1 MLSLCLALHAISPH
15 CGNCLQAFHNEFHT
29 RNGYT
34 IAKGAV
40 SGRVRRG
47 RDICPPQLEPLKK
60 FAFPWSK
67 SSNELRILS
76 IRFYDQIRRIL
87 GLPCALCAGDI
98 VIAEFV
104 HALPSKDG
112 VAIASCNCV
121 CKIFLI
127 SAAVAAV
134 FWLAVDDIADDA
146 VDLVWLLHQRRVAAA
161 CAKTGCDRWTDFAGL
176 PDTGINTMILIYQG
190 LMPLFA
196 GTERAG
202 HILAHVHPLS
212 ALIVQAH
219 DGWHTVSARTAL
231 ERRSYFFGVTN
242 CSSSRTGACGKG
254 SNERLLLHPR
264 LRTERTGNVVQIA
277 HLITLV
283 LCKGNGF
290 VTWIL
295 FPSAV
300 RRANQASLYS

>member
-1 MLSLCLALHAISPH
+1 MLL
-15 CGNCLQAFHNEFHT
+15 
-29 RNGYT
+29 
-34 IAKGAV
+34 
-40 SGRVRRG
+40 
-47 RDICPPQLEPLKK
+47 
-60 FAFPWSK
+60 
-67 SSNELRILS
+67 
-76 IRFYDQIRRIL
+76 IRFYDQIRCIL
-87 GLPCALCAGDI
+87 SLPCALRAGNI
-98 VIAEFV
+98 IIFEFV
-104 HALPSKDG
+104 HTLPRIDR
-112 VAIASCNCV
+112 VAVYSCNRV

-127 SAAVAAV
+127 STAVAAV
-134 FWLAVDDIADDA
+134 FRLAVDDIADDT
-146 VDLVWLLHQRRVAAA
+146 VDFVWLLHQRCVAAA
-161 CAKTGCDRWTDFAGL
+161 CTIACCDRWTDFAGL

-219 DGWHTVSARTAL
+219 DGWHTVAAGTAL

-283 LCKGNGF
+283 LCKGNGL
-290 VTWIL
+290 VT
-295 FPSAV
+295 
-300 RRANQASLYS
+300 